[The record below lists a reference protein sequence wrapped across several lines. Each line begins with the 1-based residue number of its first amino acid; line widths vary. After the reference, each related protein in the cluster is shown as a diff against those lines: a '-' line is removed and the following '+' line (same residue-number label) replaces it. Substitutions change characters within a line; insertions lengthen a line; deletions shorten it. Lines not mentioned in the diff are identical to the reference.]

1 MQMNYKI
8 AGQFEHLYPI
18 TLGDNVKLNSGKT
31 LEEWKQEIDDLSNLM
46 QDSITEVW
54 SGSEVMEAEKTI
66 TIPKSLSDCKNGW
79 ILVFKYASSN
89 ANYSYHYVPKI
100 HTSIASANASTKFVT
115 SQSQTLL
122 VKSLY
127 FTDTTIRGF
136 STNNSGG
143 NEAIVLIKVF
153 SH

>member
-1 MQMNYKI
+1 MQMNYKT
-8 AGQFEHLYPI
+8 AGQYENMYPI
-18 TLGDNVKLNSGKT
+18 TLGDNVRLNDGKT
-31 LEEWKQEIDDLSNLM
+31 LEEWKTSLDDINNTIK
-46 QDSITEVW
+46 DSITELW
-54 SGSEVMEAEKTI
+54 SGSEVMEADKII
-66 TIPKSLSDCKNGW
+66 TIPKSLAETKNGW

-100 HTSIASANASTKFVT
+100 HTSIATSNSSVKFLT
-115 SQSQTLL
+115 SQSNTLL

-127 FTDTTIRGF
+127 FTNTTIKGF

-153 SH
+153 SY